1 MYGFIL
7 CRNVMETHIVQ
18 SILTLFS
25 LLEKDQLTNLQTY
38 QVQKTI
44 YPVCMLLLKLA
55 LMNDFYSMWKLEDI
69 IFKKNLLLLLF
80 FQLSYYCFL
89 FLKGV
94 GIFHVT
100 STIILRYLCKSFQIQ
115 LFNSAIFYFFNFLN

>member
-25 LLEKDQLTNLQTY
+25 LLEKDQLTNLQKC